1 MIEDG
6 REICIDFGTRSNICV
21 IHNLYHL
28 EHSIP
33 KHSERE
39 HPSVK
44 EIKYSMSGWVDG

>member
-6 REICIDFGTRSNICV
+6 REICIDFGTRNNICV
-21 IHNLYHL
+21 IHNL

-39 HPSVK
+39 SQSEK
-44 EIKYSMSGWVDG
+44 EIENSMSGWADG